1 MTFREEF
8 WDAFSKIEISRDLL
22 PEKAAEKLN
31 EIEARLRPHLPK
43 SVFKYRSCNSR
54 NFDALARNVIY
65 AVPASY
71 MNDPFDGL
79 VYVDID
85 KIINDIKYG
94 QSREFWEHIKE
105 YGKLPESM
113 EAFLTKES
121 YDELLKL
128 LTSLTNDEIE
138 EKERTNSENLPDLIS
153 SVRSLVESLLVEL
166 QKTTLIC
173 SFASDYKQSSMWAY
187 YAEDHTGYVV
197 EYPVNGDRLDKCA
210 TCSKCYRGCHKNKV
224 RAQLYPM
231 VYLEERYDATSHIDY
246 TLGMYAL
253 QSCGITSNN
262 VYPDMMF
269 FDKCCLIKGKQWENE
284 SEWRVVCHQEPI
296 MNEHIPVPV
305 SVYPP
310 RAIYYGARISDEN
323 YRLLHMVVQ
332 DLRAKGAE
340 IKEYKMYMD
349 LYSRD
354 FTLKCKEITVN

>member
-121 YDELLKL
+121 YDRRQ
-128 LTSLTNDEIE
+128 D
-138 EKERTNSENLPDLIS
+138 KEDGGHWNGKKNFRTY
-153 SVRSLVESLLVEL
+153 R
-166 QKTTLIC
+166 T
-173 SFASDYKQSSMWAY
+173 FGAY
-187 YAEDHTGYVV
+187 RFSGRALRFS
-197 EYPVNGDRLDKCA
+197 GD
-210 TCSKCYRGCHKNKV
+210 V
-224 RAQLYPM
+224 
-231 VYLEERYDATSHIDY
+231 
-246 TLGMYAL
+246 
-253 QSCGITSNN
+253 
-262 VYPDMMF
+262 
-269 FDKCCLIKGKQWENE
+269 
-284 SEWRVVCHQEPI
+284 
-296 MNEHIPVPV
+296 
-305 SVYPP
+305 
-310 RAIYYGARISDEN
+310 
-323 YRLLHMVVQ
+323 
-332 DLRAKGAE
+332 
-340 IKEYKMYMD
+340 
-349 LYSRD
+349 
-354 FTLKCKEITVN
+354 